1 MFREE
6 AVSEQGVPQV
16 KITHAAAKIEDPKC
30 EDPMQPHTYI
40 NIFLK
45 CHSSKSY
52 QFTLVTLFIESE
64 VKSFENKDLCLK
76 KCENSC

>member
-1 MFREE
+1 M
-6 AVSEQGVPQV
+6 PQV
-16 KITHAAAKIEDPKC
+16 KITQAAAKIEDPTC
-30 EDPMQPHTYI
+30 QDPMQPNKCI
-40 NIFLK
+40 NIFKNAILV
-45 CHSSKSY
+45 KSY